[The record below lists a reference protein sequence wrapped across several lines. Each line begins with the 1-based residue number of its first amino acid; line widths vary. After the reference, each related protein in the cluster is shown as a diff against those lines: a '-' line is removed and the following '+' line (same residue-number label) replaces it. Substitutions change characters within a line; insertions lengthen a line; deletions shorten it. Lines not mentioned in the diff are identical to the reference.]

1 MQTSIK
7 LLLPSLVYLFLG
19 MLIFAF
25 SDMLPFPPLS
35 RFFIGVFF
43 SVIIFFGSM
52 PFLRYE
58 NISLTVVHLIPNKK
72 TIIRLITGLV
82 IGAVILG
89 IMLFLLFSLTDLS
102 IEPNQNQTWI
112 PFLLASS
119 AFIPLALMEELLF
132 RGYPFFRLSQIINIR
147 WVLLITATLF
157 ALYHYNGSQNIGALL
172 LGPGVWGV
180 TFGVAAYLSKS
191 IAVPLGIHI
200 SANFIQAIFGLK
212 LDYNSIW
219 TVTKTIEETKNVLD
233 AEILGVTMQ
242 LFLLIVTVIV
252 FEVRLGYKHRN
263 MKKN

>member
-72 TIIRLITGLV
+72 TIIKLITGLV

-132 RGYPFFRLSQIINIR
+132 RGYPFFRLSLFINIR
-147 WVLLITATLF
+147 WVLLITAILF
-157 ALYHYNGSQNIGALL
+157 SLYHYNGNHNIVALL
-172 LGPGVWGV
+172 IGPGIWGV
-180 TFGVAAYLSKS
+180 TYGVAAYLSKS

-200 SANFIQAIFGLK
+200 SANVLQALFGLK
-212 LDYNSIW
+212 TGYDPMW
-219 TVTKTIEETKNVLD
+219 TVKYKVDSLIKDMDPDNLGIMMQLTVLIVSIIVLELALKSRKTI
-233 AEILGVTMQ
+233 Q
-242 LFLLIVTVIV
+242 S
-252 FEVRLGYKHRN
+252 
-263 MKKN
+263 